1 MDEEGDL
8 PLRVTSAAL
17 RSVVS
22 GRHAEH
28 YGRVVDFVD
37 VVWQQTSSLITYRH
51 YLKLTLAFKAKLVM
65 EMFVRQCSLLD
76 ILQTLDKY
84 FPPLS
89 SADPRASRTEVVKE
103 QQCRLQFRRLVLR
116 LVRDGAYRH
125 HFLQGDVEQEFGAL
139 FMAAAQAL
147 FWEFLERIE
156 NILPPLRIE
165 QTRAGSMDTG
175 SLSPDKQ
182 PLADC
187 SRTLPDRLLHPPQQ
201 RQRHR
206 SGNNGSAS
214 EKEPEPEPE
223 RGVAPPGSRCLA
235 SSMMGS
241 GERRLARSSPGG
253 GGGEARPRSPRSPVP
268 SSFHFDQ
275 WSDEE
280 PGRCPPLPRSPPD
293 PLQSQRAESLPAGA
307 ATVCDQRGRSGA
319 GRAGTSRG
327 PGTAGRG
334 SGSLGRLTH
343 LGLDLQRLSSAPVP
357 REVGEQLARCQQ
369 FQPTVLLLRLSNG
382 QMPQGDTA
390 AAGRDRQRRPA
401 TVRGGPA
408 CMGTES
414 EEGSLLCGESQLSDP
429 SDNDY
434 YPFCSQ
440 DVAQVYWLQ
449 RNSLGQFTTR
459 YRHVDGNPD

>member
-1 MDEEGDL
+1 
-8 PLRVTSAAL
+8 
-17 RSVVS
+17 
-22 GRHAEH
+22 
-28 YGRVVDFVD
+28 
-37 VVWQQTSSLITYRH
+37 
-51 YLKLTLAFKAKLVM
+51 
-65 EMFVRQCSLLD
+65 
-76 ILQTLDKY
+76 
-84 FPPLS
+84 
-89 SADPRASRTEVVKE
+89 
-103 QQCRLQFRRLVLR
+103 
-116 LVRDGAYRH
+116 
-125 HFLQGDVEQEFGAL
+125 
-139 FMAAAQAL
+139 
-147 FWEFLERIE
+147 
-156 NILPPLRIE
+156 
-165 QTRAGSMDTG
+165 MDTG

-206 SGNNGSAS
+206 SGNNGSAG
-214 EKEPEPEPE
+214 ETEAEPEPE

-334 SGSLGRLTH
+334 SGGPGPRPPALV
-343 LGLDLQRLSSAPVP
+343 QRPGAAGGWGAAHPLPAVPASSGQRRAAPPHSSASLEP
-357 REVGEQLARCQQ
+357 
-369 FQPTVLLLRLSNG
+369 
-382 QMPQGDTA
+382 A
-390 AAGRDRQRRPA
+390 AEGRWRRQRRSGRRVRERKARREARCGARPHGPTPA
-401 TVRGGPA
+401 TPSVARTRRGGTVSSSWPGIRTNA
-408 CMGTES
+408 AAQRRAARASPPLHCGV
-414 EEGSLLCGESQLSDP
+414 EGAGPWSVLQQTPPSSRQLSTRPPAHSWGCDP
-429 SDNDY
+429 ATPWPSS
-434 YPFCSQ
+434 PHFI
-440 DVAQVYWLQ
+440 
-449 RNSLGQFTTR
+449 FTGR
-459 YRHVDGNPD
+459 VGGGGCGSFSP